1 MLNLEQLRIVDSSG
15 MGTENEG
22 AEGSNKETDLRQFI
36 NSRYVVLHF
45 YLGRGAASLVSTS
58 GETGTRNLDFG
69 YP

>member
-36 NSRYVVLHF
+36 KSRYVLYF
-45 YLGRGAASLVSTS
+45 YLGRGAASLISTS